1 MTSPPVIPS
10 SLSIPST
17 QHTSSPIDPVII
29 RSIIDEAFHVKTDK
43 QGRITPST
51 KQIGY
56 ELFVSSFDEII
67 CWRFE
72 PCLLIDAFMAVI
84 EQFPIIAAECPKYNS
99 WWTPRCYHL
108 IFLIAQAFMS
118 VLASERV
125 LSRVK
130 EKEVKRKQDSFPY
143 VHVNVTDE
151 QRCRILRDVV
161 SLNFSFDSNFWSL
174 ADYVLNFNK
183 CPKDVVAIIFD
194 AAAAGKA
201 SFTALDYCIRNK
213 VLSRFVDDPK
223 ILYIAAL
230 LGPLRAS
237 SVESFAA
244 KRTEEFRQKCRD
256 VLLRVEELANSP
268 KEWER
273 VVVNYLGSVKQ
284 NDLNGR
290 VAAYTYVG
298 FRDSLSILMRDL
310 RGLPPSDD
318 RINVRWAH
326 HLVKK
331 CAAKYYC
338 DKTWKI
344 ENLHEVIWT
353 ILAQRPSMR
362 KFVVHTL
369 SKDFKDP
376 QAAEMWR
383 ICKIPPDARKHM
395 AHKSKEEHL
404 DPRTPNPPY
413 LSIPESVEPI
423 EFVRHPSHLKRVA
436 NLLEDY
442 ANDSF
447 PPVGVDAEWS
457 CYVSYSKATILQLA
471 IPYHVFIIDIDGI
484 RSDILVNFFEK
495 LFVEWK
501 LLKIGYQFDEDLI
514 QLRSAVQ
521 NCSALYHPKNLI
533 CVGKL
538 VKTLMKES
546 AERPE
551 INLDGVFH
559 PEKVQ
564 ATERP
569 IEHLRNGNTVSSE
582 LNKVA
587 WAHVTD
593 CKKDVEAGMSFVS
606 IDVSQAI
613 RKSDVEV
620 ATTSS
625 SAVGEKMGMTKLIT
639 FDQKRED
646 QNVENIERNP
656 LLKEIRGLSALCE
669 RVLGEPL
676 DKTEQC
682 SVWDRRPLRDLQLRY
697 AALDAYCML
706 MLYEKCVDW
715 ASRLDLSINEIC
727 SKQDPL
733 TGTLPLFCDEQ

>member
-1 MTSPPVIPS
+1 MTSQPVIPP

-17 QHTSSPIDPVII
+17 QPISSSIDPVII
-29 RSIIDEAFHVKTDK
+29 RNIIDEAFHVKTDK
-43 QGRITPST
+43 QGRVTPST

-56 ELFVSSFDEII
+56 ELFVN
-67 CWRFE
+67 RFE
-72 PCLLIDAFMAVI
+72 PRLLVDAFVTVI
-84 EQFPIIAAECPKYNS
+84 EQFPIVAAECPKYNS
-99 WWTPRCYHL
+99 WWTPRFYHL

-118 VLASERV
+118 VLASERIPNKT
-125 LSRVK
+125 K
-130 EKEVKRKQDSFPY
+130 EKDHKQDLFSF
-143 VHVNVTDE
+143 VRVSITDE
-151 QRCRILRDVV
+151 QRSRILKDMV

-183 CPKDVVAIIFD
+183 CPKDVVTIIFD
-194 AAAAGKA
+194 AASVGKA
-201 SFTALDYCIRNK
+201 SFAAVDYCIRNK
-213 VLSRFVDDPK
+213 MLSRYIDDPT
-223 ILYIAAL
+223 ILYFAAL
-230 LGPLRAS
+230 LGPLRAG

-256 VLLRVEELANSP
+256 VLLRVEKLTSSS

-273 VVVNYLGSVKQ
+273 AIVNYLGSVKQ
-284 NDLNGR
+284 NDLNGG
-290 VAAYTYVG
+290 VVAYTYVG
-298 FRDSLSILMRDL
+298 FRESFSTLMRDL

-338 DKTWKI
+338 EKTWKI
-344 ENLHEVIWT
+344 ENLYEVIWT

-362 KFVVHTL
+362 KFVVQTL

-383 ICKIPPDARKHM
+383 ICKIPSDARKRI
-395 AHKSKEEHL
+395 AHNSKEVHL

-423 EFVRHPSHLKRVA
+423 EFVRHSSHLKRVA

-442 ANDSF
+442 ANDNF

-457 CYVSYSKATILQLA
+457 SYVSYSKATILQLA
-471 IPYHVFIIDIDGI
+471 IPYHIFIIDIDGI
-484 RSDILVNFFEK
+484 KSDILVDFFEK

-501 LLKIGYQFDEDLI
+501 LLKIGYQFDEDLV
-514 QLRSAVQ
+514 QLRNAVQ
-521 NCSALYHPKNLI
+521 SCSALYHPKNLI

-538 VKTLMKES
+538 VKSLMKES
-546 AERPE
+546 SKRPE
-551 INLDGVFH
+551 INLDGIFH

-564 ATERP
+564 TNESSEEQ
-569 IEHLRNGNTVSSE
+569 IRNGMISTEMSGDSWN
-582 LNKVA
+582 
-587 WAHVTD
+587 HVTD
-593 CKKDVEAGMSFVS
+593 SEENVESGMNFVPVV
-606 IDVSQAI
+606 ISQVMD
-613 RKSDVEV
+613 KSDDVALTSAIEIEGMKELVTFEPKQEKLEV
-620 ATTSS
+620 
-625 SAVGEKMGMTKLIT
+625 K
-639 FDQKRED
+639 
-646 QNVENIERNP
+646 NVEQNP

-669 RVLGEPL
+669 RVLDKPL

-727 SKQDPL
+727 SKQEPL
-733 TGTLPLFCDEQ
+733 IGMLPLFCDE